1 MVEKNDEVS
10 SISVDSKPDNSNLI
24 SKISIV
30 QKGLE
35 KIEKD
40 GHNKNQNYDY
50 VTEAAVKANLQ
61 NKLAE
66 QGISIIPNYE
76 ILNIWSAKTGKG
88 TNLNFVSVM
97 GSFEITDGIDSI
109 HGSMP
114 GVGMDSGD
122 KAIYKAETGAQKNF
136 LMQTF
141 LMTTGDD
148 PEQDWNNNQQSQPQ
162 NFNQQ
167 QNNYPPVEPFN
178 IFDNFNNQM
187 QSRQQVSYANTAKM
201 NQIKT
206 QMQNLADLMKTDPNA
221 IFETVMKN
229 FPNADYGH
237 LEDKTAD
244 EILIYL
250 NQQKISVEETLKQ
263 LNG

>member
-1 MVEKNDEVS
+1 MVEKNDEVG
-10 SISVDSKPDNSNLI
+10 SIPVDSKPDNSSLI

-30 QKGLE
+30 QKGLD

-61 NKLAE
+61 SKLAE
-66 QGISIIPNYE
+66 QGISIVPNYE
-76 ILNIWSAKTGKG
+76 ILNIWSSKTNKG
-88 TNLNFVSVM
+88 GNVNFVSVM
-97 GSFEITDGIDSI
+97 GKFEITDGIDSI

-167 QNNYPPVEPFN
+167 QNNYPPVEQFN
-178 IFDNFNNQM
+178 AFDNFNNQM
-187 QSRQQVSYANTAKM
+187 KSRQPQVSYANQAKM

-206 QMQNLADLMKTDPNA
+206 QMQNLADLMKTDPNE
-221 IFETVMKN
+221 IYETVMKQ
-229 FPNADYGH
+229 FPNVDYSH
-237 LEDKTAD
+237 MEDSTAD
-244 EILIYL
+244 QMIIYL
-250 NQQKISVEETLKQ
+250 NNQRTSVEETLKQ
-263 LNG
+263 IG